1 MTRRLVGTA
10 RSPLVDLQV
19 RPAPRPRSDV
29 LPVGF
34 LGVGAALPAAVVTN
48 DDLSRTLDTDDEW
61 IRSRTGIERRHVAA
75 PTEATSD
82 LAIVAGRRALAAA
95 GLDPID
101 LAAIVVATTTPDHP
115 IPATAPLVAAALGS
129 DAAAFD
135 VNAACSGFVYGLRVA
150 GPLALA
156 EGPVLLVA
164 SEVLTRLVDPTDRST
179 AVLFGD
185 GAGAVVLATSDDGAT
200 IGPFDLGADGTLAD
214 LLVTPAGGTRAPS
227 TPSTLADG
235 GHWLQMQGSEVYRAA
250 VAHMIESAQAVL
262 DAAGM
267 TAGDVDLMIAHQA
280 NLRIVEAV
288 ARRLGIDLDR
298 CITTVSEHGN
308 TSAASIPLAID
319 HALRAG
325 QVPGDARIL
334 LSAFGAGLTWG
345 SCLLDWPTPP
355 PAGEV
360 AP

>member
-10 RSPLVDLQV
+10 RSPVVDLQV
-19 RPAPRPRSDV
+19 RSAPRPRADV

-75 PTEATSD
+75 PGEATSD

-95 GLDPID
+95 GVDAVD
-101 LAAIVVATTTPDHP
+101 LAAVVVATTTPDHP

-129 DAAAFD
+129 PVAAFD

-150 GPLALA
+150 GSLALTD
-156 EGPVLLVA
+156 GPVLLVA
-164 SEVLTRLVDPTDRST
+164 SEVLSRVVDPEDRST

-185 GAGAVVLATSDDGAT
+185 GAAAVVLAPSTDGAT

-214 LLVTPAGGTRAPS
+214 LLLTPAGGSREPS
-227 TPSTLADG
+227 TAATVSDG

-267 TAGDVDLMIAHQA
+267 TADDVDLLIAHQA

-319 HALRAG
+319 HALRADRI
-325 QVPGDARIL
+325 PGGARIL

-345 SCLLDWPTPP
+345 SCLMAWPTPP
-355 PAGEV
+355 PTGEV